1 MGIFWFRILF
11 AAPNDDDD
19 ENNNFLSLLAN
30 TSANPRGELLAR
42 VSVRV
47 GVGVGLGSVNWPRM
61 RLDDN

>member
-30 TSANPRGELLAR
+30 TSANPRGELLPR
-42 VSVRV
+42 VRV
-47 GVGVGLGSVNWPRM
+47 GVEVRLGSVNWPRM